1 MLDVPRGL
9 SRFPREKLAMEM
21 RYWIGFFEKNK

>member
-1 MLDVPRGL
+1 MLDLPRGPCVFL
-9 SRFPREKLAMEM
+9 HEKLAMEM